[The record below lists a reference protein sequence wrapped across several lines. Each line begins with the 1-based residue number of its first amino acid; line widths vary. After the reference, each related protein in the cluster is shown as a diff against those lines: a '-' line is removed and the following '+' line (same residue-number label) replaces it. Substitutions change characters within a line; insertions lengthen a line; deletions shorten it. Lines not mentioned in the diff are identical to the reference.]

1 MHYIAYFR
9 VSTERQGQSGLG
21 LEAQQA
27 AVKAYADGI
36 LHSFTEI
43 ESGKHD
49 DRPQLAAAIAMCKA
63 RGAALLIAKID
74 RLSRQAAFLLT
85 LRDSGVQIVA
95 ADMPN
100 AGTLEFGVRA
110 VVAQHEREE
119 ISRRTKAALQAAK
132 ARGVRLGSP
141 TPQAGSA
148 AGVAAIQAKAAAY
161 IERVRPLVLDIL
173 QRSGAT
179 TVRDIATVL
188 EARNVPTPRG
198 STKWHPS
205 QVSNLMSNLM
215 RSTCV
220 TYSTPGK

>member
-1 MHYIAYFR
+1 MTSYVAYFR

-27 AVKAYADGI
+27 QVKAYADSI
-36 LHSFTEI
+36 IHSFTEI

-63 RGAALLIAKID
+63 TGSALLIAKID

-95 ADMPN
+95 ADMPH
-100 AGTLEFGVRA
+100 AGTLEFGIRA

-132 ARGVRLGSP
+132 ARGVRLGNP
-141 TPQAGSA
+141 NPQAAAVAGAA
-148 AGVAAIQAKAAAY
+148 AGRANADAFAAKVMPI
-161 IERVRPLVLDIL
+161 IDDI

-179 TVRDIATVL
+179 SLRAIATAL
-188 EARNVPTPRG
+188 QARGVQTARG
-198 STKWHPS
+198 NTKWLPA
-205 QVSNLMSNLM
+205 QVSNLIQ
-215 RSTCV
+215 RGAV
-220 TYSTPGK
+220 